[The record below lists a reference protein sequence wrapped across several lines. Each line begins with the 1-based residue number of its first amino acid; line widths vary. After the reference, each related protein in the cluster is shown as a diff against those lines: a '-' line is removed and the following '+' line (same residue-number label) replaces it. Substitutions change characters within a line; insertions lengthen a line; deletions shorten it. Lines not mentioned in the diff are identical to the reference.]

1 MGKIKYQTK
10 NSIKGNIGDNIVK
23 IRKAKG
29 ISQSMLVA
37 KLNVLG
43 CTVDRFAISSIENN
57 HSCDINLL
65 ADIREVLGCTWED
78 LLS

>member
-1 MGKIKYQTK
+1 MGRIKYQTK
-10 NSIKGNIGDNIVK
+10 NNVKENIGDKIVK
-23 IRKAKG
+23 LRKAKG

-37 KLNVLG
+37 KLNIIG

-65 ADIREVLGCTWED
+65 ADIKDVLGCRWDD

>member
-1 MGKIKYQTK
+1 MGRIKYQTK
-10 NSIKGNIGDNIVK
+10 NSIKEKIGDNIVK
-23 IRKAKG
+23 IRKSKG

-37 KLNVLG
+37 KLNIIG

-65 ADIREVLGCTWED
+65 ADIKDVLGCTWEE
-78 LLS
+78 LLT